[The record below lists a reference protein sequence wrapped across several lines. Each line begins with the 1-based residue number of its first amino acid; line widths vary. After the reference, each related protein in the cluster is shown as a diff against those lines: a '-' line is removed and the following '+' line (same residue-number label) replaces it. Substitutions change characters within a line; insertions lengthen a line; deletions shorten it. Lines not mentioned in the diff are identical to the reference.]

1 MHEEASESGRMEARV
16 GIEPTNR
23 GFADLCLTTWLP
35 RLKACLHTITP
46 MAAQSRKWAHR
57 HNGRAGSAL
66 IGLTA
71 GLLLSSCA
79 TPPAPP
85 VASISKIERTL
96 TASPV
101 FPQFVVRPIPLMG
114 TPKDVKLDYVYPM
127 TFMRQKLVWSDA
139 ESQWLMTFPSRR
151 YAYAGISLRK
161 PVDLAAERE
170 FTRLAFRMRPARL
183 APFLSVAL
191 LDQSSNLGD
200 RAMTD
205 FWLNEYGP
213 FNGDGWV
220 TVEIALTNF
229 PSQAMTLVE
238 GALNPL
244 ELTDPPRRAFNW
256 SNIHEVRFVSG
267 GGRIPS
273 QEIVVTNLRF
283 LR

>member
-1 MHEEASESGRMEARV
+1 VHEEASEGGRMEARV

-46 MAAQSRKWAHR
+46 MAAQSRKWWLER
-57 HNGRAGSAL
+57 TFPFVFSLCGV
-66 IGLTA
+66 T

-79 TPPAPP
+79 ASPAGPLASIRKSAHSIS
-85 VASISKIERTL
+85 VASIV
-96 TASPV
+96 PD
-101 FPQFVVRPIPLMG
+101 FVSRPIPLMG

-127 TFMRQKLVWSDA
+127 TFMRQKLVWADA
-139 ESQWLMTFPSRR
+139 EGQWLMTFPSRR
-151 YAYAGISLRK
+151 YAYAGIFLRK

-229 PSQAMTLVE
+229 PSQATTLVE

-244 ELTDPPRRAFNW
+244 ELTDPPRRDFNW

>member
-1 MHEEASESGRMEARV
+1 MYEETSKGGRMEARV

-35 RLKACLHTITP
+35 RLKACLHMITP
-46 MAAQSRKWAHR
+46 MVAQSRKWWL
-57 HNGRAGSAL
+57 NRAIPTVFSLCGV
-66 IGLTA
+66 A
-71 GLLLSSCA
+71 GVLLSSCA
-79 TPPAPP
+79 ASPTGPL
-85 VASISKIERTL
+85 ASIRKSAHSISV
-96 TASPV
+96 ACIIPD
-101 FPQFVVRPIPLMG
+101 FVSRPIPLMG
-114 TPKDVKLDYVYPM
+114 SPKDVKLDYVYPM
-127 TFMRQKLVWSDA
+127 TFMRQKLVWSEA

-170 FTRLAFRMRPARL
+170 FSRLAFRMRPARL

-205 FWLNEYGP
+205 FWLNEYGS

-229 PSQAMTLVE
+229 PSQATTLVE

-244 ELTDPPRRAFNW
+244 ELTDPPRRDFNW
-256 SNIHEVRFVSG
+256 ANINEVRFVSG